1 MKVIHNLR
9 MDLARCGCRPVV
21 AAVQGEANTRVL
33 AVSLYDNGVAW
44 EPAEGVTAAV
54 AFKKP
59 DGACGLYD
67 KLPNGDEATTITGS
81 EVTAI
86 LAPQALTVPGDVMAS
101 IVFFDQALNRLATF
115 PFRIRVEVDPAG
127 GQYISDNY
135 YKYSTME
142 EVNAVVEA
150 ALASMEAAKQE
161 LLSVST
167 SGVLC
172 DLSGETITAA
182 DSSDRPLSGLTVYGK
197 TTQNGT
203 PSPESPVPLESVGDS
218 GSVVVSATGK
228 NIFGGDVLADK
239 FVSEAKATKDEA
251 NRTITYTPANVNTKV
266 LFRFRNLNP
275 NARYTIILFGSSS
288 VDGATQTNIGI
299 NYTDGT
305 STTINFKAGSNY
317 AIFTTASGKTPK
329 TMYGAWLRGNI
340 TLYYDKCGIFEGV
353 LSEAD
358 FEPYI
363 PAQTLTIQTPNGL
376 PGINEIVRDC
386 KDYGSGTHT
395 QMVGKIDSYAGEE
408 ITGAYISSTGELSNG
423 ATVLYELPEPIE
435 TPIPAEEMAQYA
447 ALHTNKP
454 NTTIF
459 NDAGAYMEVE
469 YVADT
474 KLYIDNKFTELQNA
488 ILATGANI

>member
-1 MKVIHNLR
+1 MPNIRVDVGYTIKDGSEIKFKSPVDCSVITGLVVYYPTDEGKTVSKVFAFADAHGNNVGDIDHLFAENVVVKVILDVTTGMAFVQNADTNTYLENR
-9 MDLARCGCRPVV
+9 FNELSDCIINTSCGEVV
-21 AAVQGEANTRVL
+21 SVKDST
-33 AVSLYDNGVAW
+33 
-44 EPAEGVTAAV
+44 
-54 AFKKP
+54 
-59 DGACGLYD
+59 
-67 KLPNGDEATTITGS
+67 
-81 EVTAI
+81 
-86 LAPQALTVPGDVMAS
+86 
-101 IVFFDQALNRLATF
+101 NRL
-115 PFRIRVEVDPAG
+115 FR
-127 GQYISDNY
+127 
-135 YKYSTME
+135 
-142 EVNAVVEA
+142 
-150 ALASMEAAKQE
+150 
-161 LLSVST
+161 
-167 SGVLC
+167 
-172 DLSGETITAA
+172 
-182 DSSDRPLSGLTVYGK
+182 GLTVYGK

-203 PSPESPVPLESVGDS
+203 PSPESPVLLESAGDS
-218 GSVVVSATGK
+218 GSVVVSVTGK
-228 NIFGGDVLADK
+228 NIFGGDALADK

-266 LFRFRNLNP
+266 LFRFSNLNP

-317 AIFTTASGKTPK
+317 AIFTTDSGKTPK
-329 TMYGAWLRGNI
+329 SMYGAWLRGNV

-353 LSEAD
+353 LTKAD

-386 KDYGSGTHT
+386 KDYGSGTQT

-459 NDAGAYMEVE
+459 NDAGAHMEVE

-474 KLYIDNKFTELQNA
+474 KMYIDNKFTELQNA
-488 ILATGANI
+488 ILATGANV